1 VDLKSEHDRLL
12 REAGLRPL
20 SPTWAKLEILIG
32 LAAAAIGLLCGMRGV
47 RDLAA
52 AEAWPLLAASVL
64 LQTLGGYLALAGH
77 RSHLYQSQNKLA
89 AYLAAQLRQQA
100 DERGP

>member
-1 VDLKSEHDRLL
+1 
-12 REAGLRPL
+12 
-20 SPTWAKLEILIG
+20 
-32 LAAAAIGLLCGMRGV
+32 MRGV
-47 RDLAA
+47 QNLVA

-100 DERGP
+100 DEP